1 MNGTPPRPNAP
12 KDDLDSS
19 GQIGHNDSA
28 PEPEPRIC
36 HLLTSPAGGMM
47 SHMADSGAVRQARH
61 KAHKAGDH
69 SGCRHPVGPRPVV
82 VPLADRGDGRDLD
95 PVGELRALAAGL
107 MAAWRADPGNAVLAR
122 EARATLLC
130 IPAEEPD
137 DVLAELRAMVDACR

>member
-1 MNGTPPRPNAP
+1 
-12 KDDLDSS
+12 
-19 GQIGHNDSA
+19 
-28 PEPEPRIC
+28 
-36 HLLTSPAGGMM
+36 
-47 SHMADSGAVRQARH
+47 MADSGAVRQARY

-69 SGCRHPVGPRPVV
+69 SGCRHPRPVV
-82 VPLADRGDGRDLD
+82 VPLADRGDGLGLD